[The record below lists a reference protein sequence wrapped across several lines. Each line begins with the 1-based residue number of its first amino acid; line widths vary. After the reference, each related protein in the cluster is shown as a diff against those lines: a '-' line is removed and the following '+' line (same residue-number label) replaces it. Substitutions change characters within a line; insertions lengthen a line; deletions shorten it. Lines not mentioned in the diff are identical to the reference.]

1 MDTIRSVDLAKIGG
15 GIMSQGRRPYN
26 PALSGPQVHDRRA
39 REINRGSTGHIVE
52 VEVDDPYE
60 TGARI
65 SAVRSV
71 RDDPLADQ
79 RARGHIDEA
88 QFLAGRQFQ
97 KDFEIAERGP
107 KAIALSEAVDSSPS
121 QETLTDAQLKAGK
134 ALSRCY
140 GALGKD
146 GSTLAHEMLI
156 RSMTL
161 RQIAISRGMPGR
173 EWERYLGRRIH
184 EVLNCLAVTYG
195 FASEETKSSRNY

>member
-1 MDTIRSVDLAKIGG
+1 
-15 GIMSQGRRPYN
+15 MSQGRKPYD
-26 PALSGPQVHDRRA
+26 PSLQGPQVHDRRA
-39 REINRGSTGHIVE
+39 REINRGSAGHIVE
-52 VEVDDPYE
+52 VEVDDPY
-60 TGARI
+60 GQPGDRI

-79 RARGHIDEA
+79 LARGHIDEA

-107 KAIALSEAVDSSPS
+107 RAVALSEAVDGGLPV
-121 QETLTDAQLKAGK
+121 ETLTDAQLKATK

-140 GALGKD
+140 GTLGRD
-146 GSTLAHEMLI
+146 GSALAHDMLI
-156 RSMTL
+156 RAMTL
-161 RQIAISRGMPGR
+161 RQISIARGMPGR

-195 FASEETKSSRNY
+195 FASETTKSSRNY

>member
-1 MDTIRSVDLAKIGG
+1 MNRFSRK
-15 GIMSQGRRPYN
+15 PYD
-26 PALSGPQVHDRRA
+26 PVTQGPQAVHDRRA
-39 REINRGSTGHIVE
+39 RDANRGQAAHLVE
-52 VEVDDPYE
+52 AEVDDPFE
-60 TGARI
+60 AGSKI
-65 SAVRSV
+65 NVLRST

-79 RARGHIDEA
+79 LARGHIDDA

-97 KDFEIAERGP
+97 KDFETAERGP
-107 KAIALSEAVDSSPS
+107 KAIALTEAVDGSPP
-121 QETLTDAQLKAGK
+121 QESLTDAQLKAGK

-146 GSTLAHEMLI
+146 GSILAHDMLI

-173 EWERYLGRRIH
+173 EWERYLGRRVQ

-195 FASEETKSSRNY
+195 FASE

>member
-1 MDTIRSVDLAKIGG
+1 MSRS
-15 GIMSQGRRPYN
+15 PYN
-26 PALSGPQVHDRRA
+26 PAVSGPQVHDRRA
-39 REINRGSTGHIVE
+39 REISRGAAGHIVE

-60 TGARI
+60 PGATI
-65 SAVRSV
+65 SAVRST

-79 RARGHIDEA
+79 LARGHIDEA

-107 KAIALSEAVDSSPS
+107 RAVQLSEAVDGGLPV
-121 QETLTDAQLKAGK
+121 ETLTDAQLKATK
-134 ALSRCY
+134 ALSRAY

-146 GSTLAHEMLI
+146 GAALAHDMLI

-161 RQIAISRGMPGR
+161 RQISIARGMPGR
-173 EWERYLGRRIH
+173 EWERYLGRRIG

-195 FASEETKSSRNY
+195 FASETTKSGRNY

>member
-1 MDTIRSVDLAKIGG
+1 
-15 GIMSQGRRPYN
+15 MSQGRKPYDPHLN
-26 PALSGPQVHDRRA
+26 GPQVHDRRA
-39 REINRGSTGHIVE
+39 REINRGSAAHIVE
-52 VEVDDPYE
+52 VEIEDPFE
-60 TGARI
+60 AGARI

-79 RARGHIDEA
+79 LARGHIDQA
-88 QFLAGRQFQ
+88 QYLAGRQFQ
-97 KDFEIAERGP
+97 QDFETAGRGP
-107 KAIALSEAVDSSPS
+107 RAVALSEAVDGSPQ
-121 QETLTDAQLKAGK
+121 QETLTDAQLRAGK

-146 GSTLAHEMLI
+146 GSVLAHDMLI
-156 RSMTL
+156 GAMTL

-184 EVLNCLAVTYG
+184 EVLNCLAFTYG